1 MDFKERM
8 IKLRQHHEELLTRE
22 NKPVEHLGNGIY
34 QKYQFPILTAE
45 HTPLE
50 WRYDFSEKDNPYL
63 MQRIM
68 MNAVLNAGAIKLEG
82 RYLLVCR
89 VEGADR
95 KSFFAVAESPNGID
109 NFRFWDEPITM
120 PEDIIPATN
129 VYDMRLTQHE
139 DGWIYGVFC
148 AERHD
153 DSQPGNLSAAT
164 ATAAIARTKDL
175 INWERLPDLKSKSQQ
190 RNVVLHS
197 EFIRTQ
203 MVNGKCVNGKW
214 YAFYTRPQDG
224 FIDTGSGGG
233 IGWALV
239 EDITHAEVKE
249 ELIINPRHYHTIQE
263 VKNGEGPAPLKTPKG
278 WLHLAHGVRGTADGL
293 RYVLYMYM
301 TALEDPTR
309 VIAQPGGWFLVP
321 EGQEYVGDVMNV
333 AFSNGWIMDADGRVL
348 IYYATADTR
357 MHVAVSSVDRL
368 IDYCMNTP
376 EDRLTTAASVETIK
390 QLIRKNKTYPIR

>member
-1 MDFKERM
+1 MNFQDKVKLLRER
-8 IKLRQHHEELLTRE
+8 HAALLARK
-22 NKPVEHLGNGIY
+22 NSPVEGGRSASPLCYAENGIY
-34 QKYQFPILTAE
+34 EKYQYPILTAE

-68 MNAVLNAGAIKLEG
+68 MNAVLNAGAIKLDG
-82 RYLLVCR
+82 KYLLVCR

-109 NFRFWDEPITM
+109 QWHFWEEPVTM
-120 PEDIIPATN
+120 PDTEDPATN
-129 VYDMRLTQHE
+129 IYDMRLTQHE

-164 ATAAIARTKDL
+164 ATAGIARTKDL
-175 INWERLPDLKSKSQQ
+175 KTWERLPDLKSRSQQ
-190 RNVVLHS
+190 RNVVLHP
-197 EFIRTQ
+197 EF
-203 MVNGKCVNGKW
+203 VDGKK

-239 EDITHAEVKE
+239 DDITHAEVKDE
-249 ELIINPRHYHTIQE
+249 KIIYERKYHTITE
-263 VKNGEGPAPLKTPKG
+263 VKNGEGPHPLKTAKG
-278 WLHLAHGVRGTADGL
+278 WLHLAHGVRATADGL

-301 TALEDPTR
+301 TALDDPTR
-309 VIAQPGGWFLVP
+309 VIARPGGYFLAP
-321 EGQEYVGDVMNV
+321 EGDEYLGDVMNV
-333 AFSNGWIMDADGRVL
+333 AFANGWIMDDDGRVL
-348 IYYATADTR
+348 IYYASADTR

-376 EDRLTTAASVETIK
+376 EDGLTTSASVETIK
-390 QLIRKNKTYPIR
+390 RLIAKNRTNKL

>member
-1 MDFKERM
+1 MTEFEK
-8 IKLRQHHEELLTRE
+8 KVAALRAHHEELLTKK
-22 NKPVEHLGNGIY
+22 NKKVEWGNGIY
-34 QKYQFPILTAE
+34 EKYVNPILTAE

-50 WRYDFSEKDNPYL
+50 WRYDFNERDNPYL

-68 MNAVLNAGAIKLEG
+68 MNATLNSGAIKLNG
-82 RYLLVCR
+82 KYVLVVR

-95 KSFFAVAESPNGID
+95 KSFFAVAESHNGVD

-120 PEDIIPATN
+120 PEDEIPATN
-129 VYDMRLTQHE
+129 IYDMRITQHE

-175 INWERLPDLKSKSQQ
+175 KTKSQQ
-190 RNVVLHS
+190 RNVVLHP
-197 EFIRTQ
+197 EF
-203 MVNGKCVNGKW
+203 VDGK

-239 EDITHAEVKE
+239 DDIANAEIKE
-249 ELIINPRHYHTIQE
+249 ETIIYERKYHTITE
-263 VKNGEGPAPLKTPKG
+263 VKNGEGPHPIKTAKG
-278 WLHLAHGVRGTADGL
+278 WLHLAHGVRATADGL

-301 TALEDPTR
+301 TALDDPTK
-309 VIAQPGGWFLVP
+309 VIARPGGFFLVP
-321 EGQEYVGDVMNV
+321 EGDEYLGDVMNV
-333 AFSNGWIMDADGRVL
+333 AFANGWIADADGKVF
-348 IYYATADTR
+348 IYYASADTR
-357 MHVAVSSVDRL
+357 MHVATSTIDKLV
-368 IDYCMNTP
+368 DYCMNTP
-376 EDRLTTAASVETIK
+376 EDGYTTAASVETIK
-390 QLIRKNKTYPIR
+390 QLIAKNRNH

>member
-1 MDFKERM
+1 MTVFENK
-8 IKLRQHHEELLTRE
+8 IKALRQHHEELLTRSNE
-22 NKPVEHLGNGIY
+22 ALPWGNGIY
-34 QKYQFPILTAE
+34 EKFKYPILTAD

-50 WRYDFSEKDNPYL
+50 WRYDFSEKDNPFL

-68 MNAVLNAGAIKLEG
+68 MNAVLNAGAIKLDG

-109 NFRFWDEPITM
+109 NFRFWPEPVTM
-120 PEDIIPATN
+120 PDTLVPATN

-153 DSQPGNLSAAT
+153 DTQVGNLSAAT
-164 ATAAIARTKDL
+164 ASASIARTKDL
-175 INWERLPDLKSKSQQ
+175 KKWERLHDLKSKSQQ
-190 RNVVLHS
+190 RNVVLHP
-197 EFIRTQ
+197 EF
-203 MVNGKCVNGKW
+203 VDGK

-233 IGWALV
+233 IGWSLC
-239 EDITHAEVKE
+239 EDITHAEVE
-249 ELIINPRHYHTIQE
+249 EEIIINPRHYHTVME
-263 VKNGEGPAPLKTPKG
+263 VKNGEGPHPLKTPKG

-301 TALEDPTR
+301 TALDDPTK
-309 VIAQPGGWFLVP
+309 VIAQPGGYFLAP
-321 EGQEYVGDVMNV
+321 EGDEYVGDVMNV
-333 AFSNGWIMDADGRVL
+333 AFSNGWIKDDDGRVL

-357 MHVAVSSVDRL
+357 LHVAVSSVDRL
-368 IDYCMNTP
+368 TDYCINTP
-376 EDRLTTAASVETIK
+376 EDGLTTSASVETIK
-390 QLIRKNKTYPIR
+390 KQIRKNRHNNG